1 MQTFSIRA
9 MTPKEIPRSI
19 FLQID
24 FELKPLKWHVPIQS
38 VRTGGDIVTRRAR
51 QTGRKDG
58 VIYLT
63 ELHLVITQSS
73 NPSKVVEGKEEER
86 EDFTGLDE
94 SGVEVSSAGS
104 RESG

>member
-1 MQTFSIRA
+1 
-9 MTPKEIPRSI
+9 
-19 FLQID
+19 
-24 FELKPLKWHVPIQS
+24 
-38 VRTGGDIVTRRAR
+38 
-51 QTGRKDG
+51 
-58 VIYLT
+58 
-63 ELHLVITQSS
+63 VITQSS